1 MSHFI
6 TNLPQELVNYVK
18 EFVLSVDI
26 RLEML
31 YQKYKVDDKFIKKIL
46 ASFTS
51 KQLEDINWKYLYY
64 KIYKTSPPRCSN
76 DNLAPIFDSIPEEY
90 YIDIQRPML
99 KVVQNNVVKYG
110 IHAYV
115 HRSDYYMNVR
125 TEMGRKRQQNKNI
138 IGAWCGIKRG
148 RFSSK
153 IQKFDWY
160 MCNVEFELIRALILL
175 HPYAVT
181 AKQISKK
188 QK

>member
-6 TNLPQELVNYVK
+6 TNLPQELVNYIKV
-18 EFVLSVDI
+18 FVLSVDI

-64 KIYKTSPPRCSN
+64 KVYKTSPPRCIN
-76 DNLAPIFDSIPEEY
+76 DNLAPIFDCIPEEY
-90 YIDIQRPML
+90 YVDTRKPVL
-99 KVVQNNVVKYG
+99 KICSMESVKYG

-138 IGAWCGIKRG
+138 MGAWCGIKRG

-153 IQKFDWY
+153 NQKFDWY